1 MAVLDSLRWQKLT
14 DKKLLVPQD
23 DLPMIHY
30 YFHGTSVR
38 GYMNDEERNARL
50 ARGRFDAVL
59 LPGYPVNLELRA
71 AR

>member
-1 MAVLDSLRWQKLT
+1 
-14 DKKLLVPQD
+14 
-23 DLPMIHY
+23 MIHY

-38 GYMNDEERNARL
+38 GYSNDEERNARL